1 MKRMPK
7 CLRNELLHPVIVR
20 NELLFWCSQVCSAVL
35 HLRVPALRT
44 GGAAGFLFAGIP
56 CPQHMRR
63 KESRLMLFFTSK
75 WPSSSEG
82 WQAVP
87 HFDLWKVGRAPKGPS
102 SPTLAPHSPTQTLWL
117 RLVSQHS
124 LSSGSSRPCPLPWEL
139 CCSHCP
145 LGHSLSLPHLDPP
158 LTQLCAIPSGSATVT
173 REGASWVGCRLP

>member
-1 MKRMPK
+1 
-7 CLRNELLHPVIVR
+7 
-20 NELLFWCSQVCSAVL
+20 
-35 HLRVPALRT
+35 
-44 GGAAGFLFAGIP
+44 
-56 CPQHMRR
+56 MRR

-124 LSSGSSRPCPLPWEL
+124 LSCAVPTALWGTACPYPTLTLPSHSSVPFPQALA
-139 CCSHCP
+139 
-145 LGHSLSLPHLDPP
+145 LSPERVAHGL
-158 LTQLCAIPSGSATVT
+158 A
-173 REGASWVGCRLP
+173 VGCHEELLGCHEEVLGRYEELKAAMRSCWAAMRS